1 LHCRK
6 QESIE
11 LGSPMMNIW
20 SRRAALVA
28 LVLLVAVL
36 GWWALHRGND
46 ARITYE
52 TGLIDRGVVE
62 KTISSSGSVAALVT
76 VEVGSQISGQIL
88 ELHADFNSRV
98 KKGDLLAVIDP
109 QSYQSRVTSAQ
120 ADLAVANAGL
130 GTQRANLRKA
140 STSLE
145 QDKRDFVR
153 QQTLADQQLIARS
166 AIEDSR
172 KQLELAESDLV
183 IAQAQIKNATA
194 VLQTRQAQLDQ
205 SRIDLS
211 RTQIRSPIDGVVIQR
226 SVDLG
231 QTVAAS
237 LQAPVLFRIAQ
248 DLSQIQIEAK
258 VDEAD
263 IGSINQGNPATFTVD
278 AFPDQNFQGQV
289 AQVRL
294 AATTVQNVVTYA
306 VMIQANNP
314 RQMLLPGMTAN
325 VRIVTAHRD
334 NVLRVAN
341 DAVRFKP
348 AGAVDVAAGGAP
360 QGGPGG
366 FGFAG
371 PGGPGGPGDGFPG
384 AAAQGGA
391 RTGFGDDVV
400 KELGLSADQQKRF
413 DAARKELFEQLR
425 SQNTGGQNALGGAG
439 GFPGGGNFNNA
450 QAQATRNR
458 FENMLSSVLTP
469 EQMEKFRSLR
479 SQRGGQ
485 ASARRGVLW
494 TLDAGK
500 PKQHE
505 VRLGVADDRFTE
517 LVESDLKEKA
527 AVIVRAHTEVRK

>member
-1 LHCRK
+1 
-6 QESIE
+6 
-11 LGSPMMNIW
+11 MNIW
-20 SRRAALVA
+20 ARRAALA
-28 LVLLVAVL
+28 AIVLLVAQL
-36 GWWALHRGND
+36 GWWVLHRGND

-52 TGLIDRGVVE
+52 TGAIDRGVVE

-88 ELHADFNSRV
+88 ELHADFNARV

-145 QDKRDFVR
+145 QDKRDFAR

-278 AFPDQNFQGQV
+278 AFPDQNFAGQV

-325 VRIVTAHRD
+325 VRIVTARRD
-334 NVLRVAN
+334 DVLRVPN

-348 AGAVDVAAGGAP
+348 AGMVDLAVAGATQGGP
-360 QGGPGG
+360 GGPGG
-366 FGFAG
+366 FGG
-371 PGGPGGPGDGFPG
+371 PGGSGGPGGGFPG

-391 RTGFGDDVV
+391 RNGFGDDLV
-400 KELGLSADQQKRF
+400 KELGLSADQQKRL
-413 DAARKELFEQLR
+413 DAARKELFAQLR
-425 SQNTGGQNALGGAG
+425 SQSGGGQNALGGAG
-439 GFPGGGNFNNA
+439 GGFPGGGNFNFNNG

-469 EQMEKFRSLR
+469 EQMEKFRASR

-485 ASARRGVLW
+485 ATTRRGSLW

-517 LVESDLKEKA
+517 LIESDLTEKG